1 MVRPTNRTPISKFL
15 IALMASASLAACSS
29 AQTETE
35 VITDAAET
43 AEVTAY
49 AEGPA
54 LWTLSDD
61 DTVMHVFGFVPVLK
75 ADQVWKTETIQTAFD
90 GADLLVVESNSST
103 PEAQAEVQA
112 LIPQLGVFRDGTTL
126 SDTLSEAEQEEVNA
140 VSTKLGAP
148 LQAMNALKPWL
159 ASVQLGVLSVSQK
172 DFDLANPP
180 LAQLLS
186 EAAAG
191 EVPVQAFEG
200 PADVMQ
206 VMAAFPQD
214 EQVGLLLHAARDQ
227 RDNPDSQTELN
238 TLWLNGDVEGIGTAL
253 HGPDGAWSSE
263 AIYNAMLVDRNEAWT
278 AQIKQMM
285 DDQPGEIFV
294 AVGFGHLAG
303 PDSLINML
311 TAQGFEVTRK

>member
-1 MVRPTNRTPISKFL
+1 MSKFL
-15 IALMASASLAACSS
+15 IALMTSASLAACST
-29 AQTETE
+29 AQTDTETA
-35 VITDAAET
+35 TDAAET
-43 AEVTAY
+43 AEVKTF

-54 LWTLSDD
+54 VWTLSDE
-61 DTVMHVFGFVPVLK
+61 DTVVHLFGFVPVLK
-75 ADQVWKTETIQTAFD
+75 AGQGWKSETIKAAFD
-90 GADLLVVESNSST
+90 GADLMVVESNSSS

-180 LAQLLS
+180 LSQLIS
-186 EAAAG
+186 DAAARDL
-191 EVPVQAFEG
+191 PVQAFEG
-200 PADVMQ
+200 PADLMQ

-214 EQVGLLLHAARDQ
+214 EQVGLLLHSAREV
-227 RDNPDSQTELN
+227 RDNPDNQVELN
-238 TLWLNGDVEGIGTAL
+238 SLWLAGDVDGIGTAL

-263 AIYNAMLVDRNEAWT
+263 AIYEAMLVDRNEAWV
-278 AQIKQMM
+278 AEIKQMM
-285 DDQPGEIFV
+285 DEQPGEIFV

-303 PDSLINML
+303 PDSLVKML
-311 TAQGFEVTRK
+311 GAQGFDVTRQ